1 MLLHIINYA
10 VRGLIII
17 VGIILISGV
26 MIPDSNENKYLTQ
39 VMGAVFIIW
48 GVYRIVLYKTQYKK
62 YHRNRER
69 ENHDI

>member
-10 VRGLIII
+10 VRGLIVI

-26 MIPDSNENKYLTQ
+26 LIPDSNENKYLTQ

-48 GVYRIVLYKTQYKK
+48 GVYRIVLYKSQYKK

-69 ENHDI
+69 EHDEI